1 MVVANISL
9 NACYLKTLYY
19 FKLEVFTLNDQNK
32 NVFKAWSVITTLK
45 KTIFQTVEYYIQ
57 IFSTLT

>member
-1 MVVANISL
+1 MVVANITL
-9 NACYLKTLYY
+9 NTCYLKTLYY